1 MKRVALVV
9 VLLYAAA
16 LVALTWPLL
25 RVCFWGESEDF
36 SRTEIFGVGLYW
48 AFIGVMVAGQ
58 ALLLVVPVQAASRRP
73 VPQRSVIWPIL
84 ASGLM
89 AGGLVLAAIAAVTEL
104 VQTSH
109 AFDKAWQGWSALGVG
124 AATWLVWSVLFHRAS
139 RGTNPEDVLAR
150 HCRLMIQGSI
160 LEFLVAVPTHIVARQ
175 RNYCCAGVYTF
186 TGIAVGT
193 AVMLLAYGPA
203 VFVLVANRWR
213 KLHPISASR

>member
-25 RVCFWGESEDF
+25 RVCFWSESENF
-36 SRTEIFGVGLYW
+36 SEIFGVGLYW
-48 AFIGVMVAGQ
+48 AFIGVMVASQ
-58 ALLLVVPVQAASRRP
+58 VLLLLVPVQAASRRP
-73 VPQRSVIWPIL
+73 VPQRSVIWPML
-84 ASGLM
+84 VSGLM
-89 AGGLVLAAIAAVTEL
+89 AAVIEF
-104 VQTSH
+104 VQASH
-109 AFDKAWQGWSALGVG
+109 AFDTAWQGWSALGVG
-124 AATWLVWSVLFHRAS
+124 AVTWLVWSVLFHRAS
-139 RGTNPEDVLAR
+139 RGANPEDVLAR

-160 LEFLVAVPTHIVARQ
+160 LEFLVAVPMHIIARQ
-175 RNYCCAGVYTF
+175 RHYCCAGVYTF

-203 VFVLVANRWR
+203 VFVLFANRWR

>member
-25 RVCFWGESEDF
+25 RVSFWGESLDLAD
-36 SRTEIFGVGLYW
+36 IFGAGYYW
-48 AFIGVMVAGQ
+48 LFLALMVAGQ

-109 AFDKAWQGWSALGVG
+109 AFDKAWQGWSALGIG
-124 AATWLVWSVLFHRAS
+124 AVTWLVWSVLFHRAS
-139 RGTNPEDVLAR
+139 RGSNPEDVLAR

-160 LEFLVAVPTHIVARQ
+160 LEFLVAVPTHIVARH

-186 TGIAVGT
+186 AGIAVGT

>member
-1 MKRVALVV
+1 MKRVAFVV

-25 RVCFWGESEDF
+25 RVCFWSESEDF
-36 SRTEIFGVGLYW
+36 SEIFGVGLYW
-48 AFIGVMVAGQ
+48 AFIGVMVASQ
-58 ALLLVVPVQAASRRP
+58 VLLVLVPVQVASRRP
-73 VPQRSVIWPIL
+73 ASQRSVIWPML
-84 ASGLM
+84 VSGLM
-89 AGGLVLAAIAAVTEL
+89 AGALVAAAIAAVREFVL
-104 VQTSH
+104 RDD
-109 AFDKAWQGWSALGVG
+109 AFASAWAGWSAI
-124 AATWLVWSVLFHRAS
+124 AAGLITWLVWSVLFHRAS
-139 RGTNPEDVLAR
+139 RGANPEDVLAR

-175 RNYCCAGVYTF
+175 RHYCCAGVYTF

-203 VFVLVANRWR
+203 VFVLFVNRWR